1 MEIMA
6 SSNLKVF
13 VHGVLVSFENTG
25 VLIMG
30 ESGLGKSD
38 CALDLVLAGHKLVA
52 DDVVAVELS
61 GDGLFGRAPERFSA
75 LLAIRG
81 IGIVDVR
88 KISGCDGYQKK
99 HKIDICV
106 EFRDRNNRENAN
118 EIEIMGVKIPVF
130 ALTPAR
136 RRNQFALA
144 ETVRKHN
151 GPFLTINEI

>member
-6 SSNLKVF
+6 SSNLNVF
-13 VHGVLVSFENTG
+13 VHGVLVSIENTG

-30 ESGLGKSD
+30 ESGVGKSD

-52 DDVVAVELS
+52 DDVVAVERS

-88 KISGCDGYQKK
+88 KISGGDGYQKK

-106 EFRDRNNRENAN
+106 DFRDRNNRENAN
-118 EIEIMGVKIPVF
+118 EIEIMGVKIPIY
-130 ALTPAR
+130 AIPAAR

-144 ETVRKHN
+144 ETVKKHN
-151 GPFLTINEI
+151 GPFLTVDEI